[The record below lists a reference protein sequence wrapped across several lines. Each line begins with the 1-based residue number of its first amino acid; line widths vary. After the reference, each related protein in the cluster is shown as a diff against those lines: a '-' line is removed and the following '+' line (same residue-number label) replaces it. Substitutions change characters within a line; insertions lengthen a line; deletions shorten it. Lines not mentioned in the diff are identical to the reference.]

1 MTQKNRE
8 SPAFRRGRDVKN
20 KDQKKDLI
28 EGYEWVEHEWV
39 CPVRGKVKELVKM
52 TKLKAIKPAKEDEDV
67 AFLLSKAGQVD
78 DPD

>member
-1 MTQKNRE
+1 VEKK
-8 SPAFRRGRDVKN
+8 SKK

-52 TKLKAIKPAKEDEDV
+52 TKLKTIKPTKEDEDV